1 MLYYIITTERSQENE
16 NTRIKPHICQIIEV
30 VFEHDEVT
38 ADNIKELR
46 KEAFKA
52 LYAQHPEAATVGHPI
67 LDKPW
72 VEWIMSSLTEVNFT

>member
-1 MLYYIITTERSQENE
+1 MLYKANF
-16 NTRIKPHICQIIEV
+16 TRQNFSVKPHINQAIEV

-38 ADNIKELR
+38 AGNIKELR

-52 LYAQHPEAATVGHPI
+52 LYAQHPEAATVGHPS

-72 VEWIMSSLTEVNFT
+72 VEWIMSIQFVMKYVT

>member
-1 MLYYIITTERSQENE
+1 MLYKANF
-16 NTRIKPHICQIIEV
+16 TRQNFSVKPHINQTIEV

-38 ADNIKELR
+38 GNIKELR

-52 LYAQHPEAATVGHPI
+52 LYAQHPEAHPS